1 MHKPLITFRD
11 RNSLTPLTSM
21 QKGKSITLSSS
32 SSPASELN
40 LSLVSFSII
49 AKVPVENACFSLSY
63 NVTYIR
69 IYPEKTP

>member
-1 MHKPLITFRD
+1 
-11 RNSLTPLTSM
+11 M
-21 QKGKSITLSSS
+21 QKGKIITLSSS
-32 SSPASELN
+32 SSPASDASELN